1 MRCFAMTHSRSAQRI
16 RRSALGTVV
25 AALAL
30 SHAMSAQG
38 RGRGGP
44 PVGTFD
50 VVWRPVRDGTPN
62 VVAIDVRE
70 TLRGAPMP
78 DAFAVRA
85 PVTYAGVRGI
95 ADRVERLTVQDS
107 IGVVALT
114 PSDDPPDPGG
124 FPSYRHWRADRALR
138 GTVVIT
144 YRSLVQPPPGGGPPF
159 GIRAAAGGVSGAG
172 SGFLALPEGIRSV
185 TSRVHWDLSDL
196 AQGSSAVTTFGEGDF
211 ELVGSPEALMQGW
224 ISAGPLGRYPANGS
238 AGGFTATWLGT
249 PPFDPTAEMQ
259 WAGQMYSFLGKSYR
273 YLDPPPPYRVFIR
286 VLESGGGGATALAN
300 SFMLSTTP
308 GSGGGGQ
315 SPRGTMTHE
324 MGHMWVGGIDGP
336 QGVTSWF
343 SEGLNTYYTRLLP
356 MRGGFDSMSEYGR
369 SVNATFRDYYTNVA
383 RNLSADSIVKIG
395 FNDNNVR
402 HIPYVRGSLYFAD
415 VDSKIRAASHNRRNL
430 DSLMQDLFRMRQNGG
445 RFDHE
450 AWVNAVTKEIGPT
463 ARAQFEGVI
472 LRGETIVPASDA
484 FGPCFERRAAKLTPP
499 ERVGRGGAGSGAPE
513 PAPIDGYEWVRVESI
528 PDDRCRAS

>member
-1 MRCFAMTHSRSAQRI
+1 MRLTSFAPQA
-16 RRSALGTVV
+16 RRSLVIIVV
-25 AALAL
+25 AASAL
-30 SHAMSAQG
+30 SHEARAQG
-38 RGRGGP
+38 RGRGAP

-50 VVWRPVRDGTPN
+50 VVWRPVRDGTPD
-62 VVAIDVRE
+62 VTAIEVKE
-70 TLRGAPMP
+70 TLRGATVP
-78 DAFAVRA
+78 DAFSVRA

-107 IGVVALT
+107 SGVVALT

-124 FPSYRHWRADRALR
+124 FPSYRHWRANRPVR
-138 GTVVIT
+138 GTVTVT

-159 GIRAAAGGVSGAG
+159 GIRASSGGVSGAG
-172 SGFLALPEGIRSV
+172 SGFLALPEGIRPV
-185 TSRVHWDLSDL
+185 TSHVHWDLSDL
-196 AQGSSAVTTFGEGDF
+196 ASGSFAVTTFGEGDF
-211 ELVGSPEALMQGW
+211 DLVGTPEALMQGW

-249 PPFDPTAEMQ
+249 PPFDAATEMQ
-259 WAGQMYSFLGKSYR
+259 WAGQMYTFLGKSYR
-273 YLDPPPPYRVFIR
+273 YMDPPPPYRVFIR
-286 VLESGGGGATALAN
+286 VLASGGSGATALAN
-300 SFMLSTTP
+300 SFMLSTAP
-308 GSGGGGQ
+308 GSGGGQ

-324 MGHMWVGGIDGP
+324 MGHMWVGGIDAP
-336 QGVTSWF
+336 QGVSSWF

-356 MRGGFDSMSEYGR
+356 MRGGFDSVSEYGR

-415 VDSKIRAASHNRRNL
+415 LDSKIRAASHGKRNL
-430 DSLMQDLFRMRQNGG
+430 DSLMQDVFRMRQNGG

-450 AWVNAVTKEIGPT
+450 AWIQAVTKEIGPS

-499 ERVGRGGAGSGAPE
+499 GRGGRGGAGSVGSEDAE
-513 PAPIDGYEWVRVESI
+513 PIDGYEWVRVDAI
-528 PDDRCRAS
+528 PDDRCRTS